1 MYLGV
6 CSFEAFQRTHLEVS
20 MTRAVSLVCMR
31 MFQPLRG
38 DLWTFEQVDSAFTL
52 LLERRYFLAEFI
64 DAVLMNHF
72 VLSR

>member
-1 MYLGV
+1 
-6 CSFEAFQRTHLEVS
+6 